1 MRWKGDDRLAGQ
13 NRMEAPLL
21 RRGLIKRLEELE
33 TRFVP
38 ATSETRVL
46 TVGYVDNKGNV
57 VETVTY
63 NFRVPSARPT
73 ERRRATRRSQLAPD
87 GI

>member
-1 MRWKGDDRLAGQ
+1 V
-13 NRMEAPLL
+13 N
-21 RRGLIKRLEELE
+21 RGLIRRLEELE

-38 ATSETRVL
+38 QTTETRVL
-46 TVGYVDNKGNV
+46 EVGYVDNKGNV

-63 NFRVPSARPT
+63 NLRIPSARAIEKST
-73 ERRRATRRSQLAPD
+73 RRATRRFQFAPS